1 MNSHMT
7 MLSHVTVY
15 CYHHLGLLVN
25 EGGGVQEVP
34 PLDGQLRAQPELD
47 LHAEHAPP
55 PPHPRTP
62 RTLVL
67 VSWRRGD
74 LGGVT

>member
-1 MNSHMT
+1 MKGYV
-7 MLSHVTVY
+7 LSHVTVY
-15 CYHHLGLLVN
+15 CCHHLGLLVY
-25 EGGGVQEVP
+25 EGGGVQQVP
-34 PLDGQLRAQPELD
+34 PLDGQRLRAQPELD
-47 LHAEHAPP
+47 LHAEDAPP

>member
-1 MNSHMT
+1 MCSPKT
-7 MLSHVTVY
+7 MLSHVSVY
-15 CYHHLGLLVN
+15 CYHHLGLLVY

-34 PLDGQLRAQPELD
+34 PLDGELRAQPELD
-47 LHAEHAPP
+47 LHAEDAPP

>member
-1 MNSHMT
+1 MCSHLT

-15 CYHHLGLLVN
+15 SCHHLGLLVY
-25 EGGGVQEVP
+25 EGGGVQQVP

-47 LHAEHAPP
+47 LHAEDAPP

-74 LGGVT
+74 LGG